1 MEDSKKTATKKAK
14 PQSQSQTTKMVRD
27 GKTADVHKLEVQNYA
42 KYGWVI
48 K

>member
-14 PQSQSQTTKMVRD
+14 PQPQTTEMERD
-27 GKTADVHKLEVQNYA
+27 GKTANVHNLEVQNYA
-42 KYGWVI
+42 KYGWVT

>member
-1 MEDSKKTATKKAK
+1 MEDPKSAATKKAK
-14 PQSQSQTTKMVRD
+14 PQSQTTKMVRD
-27 GKTADVHKLEVQNYA
+27 GKTADVHQLEVQNYA

>member
-14 PQSQSQTTKMVRD
+14 PQSQTTKMVRD